1 MKTYQ
6 YIILVTL
13 FYILTIQFISL
24 DLINIFDWEVI
35 MRIYIVIFY
44 LATLGISLCVRK
56 IYELENYYEY

>member
-44 LATLGISLCVRK
+44 SEFLS
-56 IYELENYYEY
+56 